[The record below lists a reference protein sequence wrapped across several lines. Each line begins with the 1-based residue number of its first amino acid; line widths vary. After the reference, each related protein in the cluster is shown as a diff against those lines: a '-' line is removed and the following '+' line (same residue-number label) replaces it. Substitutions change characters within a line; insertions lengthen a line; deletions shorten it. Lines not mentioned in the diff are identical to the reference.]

1 MKIVKEFKEFINRGN
16 VVDMAVGVM
25 IGAAFKGIVDSIV
38 ADLISPV
45 IGIIFKK
52 DFSELKYVLK
62 EAELAEDGITVLTEE
77 VAIRY
82 GAFIMAIINFL
93 IIAFILFMMVK
104 AINSAHKLGKKNK
117 EEAPAAPTTKICPHC
132 KSEIAID
139 ATRCAHCTS
148 EL

>member
-1 MKIVKEFKEFINRGN
+1 MKIIKEFKEFINRGN

-45 IGIIFKK
+45 IGLIFKK
-52 DFSELKYVLK
+52 DFSEVKYVLEK
-62 EAELAEDGITVLTEE
+62 AEIAADGTIISEE

-93 IIAFILFMMVK
+93 IIAFILFLMVK
-104 AINSAHKLGKKNK
+104 MINSTHKLGKMEV
-117 EEAPAAPTTKICPHC
+117 EEAPAEPTTKICPHC